1 MATASTTKDSTTTKM
16 NSEEEEEEEGVEE
29 VSKQDEI
36 PQQLNGKKL
45 SWYKLR
51 RFDSLDIESRH
62 CGATNH
68 HGSKVLFLIKINFIS
83 FSRPYK
89 YK

>member
-1 MATASTTKDSTTTKM
+1 MATASTTKDSTNTKM
-16 NSEEEEEEEGVEE
+16 NSGEEEEEVEE

-68 HGSKVLFLIKINFIS
+68 HASKVLFLIKIIFIS
-83 FSRPYK
+83 F
-89 YK
+89 

>member
-1 MATASTTKDSTTTKM
+1 MATASTTKDSTNTKM
-16 NSEEEEEEEGVEE
+16 NSGGEGEEEEEEVEE
-29 VSKQDEI
+29 VSKDEI

-68 HGSKVLFLIKINFIS
+68 RASKVLF
-83 FSRPYK
+83 
-89 YK
+89 